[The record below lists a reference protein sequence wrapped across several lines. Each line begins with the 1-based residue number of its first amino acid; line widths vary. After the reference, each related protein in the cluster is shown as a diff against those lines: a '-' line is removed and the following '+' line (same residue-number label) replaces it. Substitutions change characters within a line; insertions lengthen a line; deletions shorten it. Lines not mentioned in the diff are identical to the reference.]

1 MAAGFRAPTLLRFTA
16 QVEATLP
23 HANPAPCFWI
33 ILPGKRMRRAESGER
48 AGGNRKDDA
57 CAIAKVPDSL
67 LKNCSPVMVPGL
79 VRASRGTL
87 HCYPR

>member
-33 ILPGKRMRRAESGER
+33 ILPGKRMRRAESGLGATEKTTR
-48 AGGNRKDDA
+48 A
-57 CAIAKVPDSL
+57 P
-67 LKNCSPVMVPGL
+67 
-79 VRASRGTL
+79 SRRFRTAFL
-87 HCYPR
+87 RTAHLSWCRVL